1 MDKGLYITQ
10 FQSLKIVYVIC
21 DVDLTLDCT
30 MFYMYTCF
38 IHIMGSS
45 VVEISWHSVK
55 FY

>member
-30 MFYMYTCF
+30 MYTCF

-45 VVEISWHSVK
+45 VVEISWHSDK